1 MKAKLIISLIFF
13 NFSVAVSQDILL
25 KEYTAM
31 ILVKDSLE
39 KQVIKPLNDS
49 ILKLNSAHK
58 SEISKLQD
66 QLKILKKDTAGLNTK
81 IKILESGIT
90 DLNKN
95 KVKVERDSLQKNSDL
110 LFSKIAELDKT
121 ISERDVQIKQEKK
134 LCAQTSIQEKVKGKQ
149 EVLNQLIIT
158 YNKPFD
164 ELIKSSTK
172 KSVER
177 DLLIIKDSIEVQKKL
192 QNLKK
197 YFDAEQVLSEKYNE
211 QKLKTAQTQ
220 ISSLE
225 QSENVKKLTGRLS
238 DYLLCKDGLKKTIDN
253 ILVIDKET
261 IALDDDNIQEKKL
274 QEILSEL
281 AWYIFNYDFNFTEYP
296 YLSDIV
302 LDIIKQKQ
310 KNADADI
317 SLLKAKL

>member
-1 MKAKLIISLIFF
+1 MGCIVLI
-13 NFSVAVSQDILL
+13 
-25 KEYTAM
+25 
-31 ILVKDSLE
+31 
-39 KQVIKPLNDS
+39 
-49 ILKLNSAHK
+49 
-58 SEISKLQD
+58 
-66 QLKILKKDTAGLNTK
+66 
-81 IKILESGIT
+81 
-90 DLNKN
+90 
-95 KVKVERDSLQKNSDL
+95 
-110 LFSKIAELDKT
+110 
-121 ISERDVQIKQEKK
+121 
-134 LCAQTSIQEKVKGKQ
+134 
-149 EVLNQLIIT
+149 
-158 YNKPFD
+158 
-164 ELIKSSTK
+164 
-172 KSVER
+172 
-177 DLLIIKDSIEVQKKL
+177 
-192 QNLKK
+192 
-197 YFDAEQVLSEKYNE
+197 
-211 QKLKTAQTQ
+211 LKTAQTQ

>member
-58 SEISKLQD
+58 AEISKLQD

-281 AWYIFNYDFNFTEYP
+281 AWYIFNYDFNFAEYP
-296 YLSDIV
+296 
-302 LDIIKQKQ
+302 
-310 KNADADI
+310 
-317 SLLKAKL
+317 

>member
-58 SEISKLQD
+58 AEISKLQD

-225 QSENVKKLTGRLS
+225 
-238 DYLLCKDGLKKTIDN
+238 
-253 ILVIDKET
+253 ET